1 LIRSRLAVTFGNTF
15 PQAIAAAP
23 LRSFSK
29 SFASG
34 ELRAPHRAAHASLLL
49 SPGVSEIGLVEI
61 SGGMLPTSVAEV
73 APAGSAR
80 GLTLRFLVS
89 ADGGR
94 SLDALRDARRSL
106 LREELTRGREPDEPS
121 LEDAVFSTHEILWE
135 VRPEQRLWCLQKLEE
150 VRRRANLLLTEVR

>member
-1 LIRSRLAVTFGNTF
+1 
-15 PQAIAAAP
+15 
-23 LRSFSK
+23 
-29 SFASG
+29 
-34 ELRAPHRAAHASLLL
+34 
-49 SPGVSEIGLVEI
+49 
-61 SGGMLPTSVAEV
+61 MLPTSFAEV

-135 VRPEQRLWCLQKLEE
+135 VRPEQRPWCLQKLEE